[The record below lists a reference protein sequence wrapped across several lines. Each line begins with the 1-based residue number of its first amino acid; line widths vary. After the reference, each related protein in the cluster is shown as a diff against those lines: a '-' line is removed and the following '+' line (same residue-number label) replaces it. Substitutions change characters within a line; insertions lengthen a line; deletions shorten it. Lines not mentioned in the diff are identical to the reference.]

1 MPEITLQ
8 NFHGSAL
15 EPHLDALGG
24 LRIAVFREYPYLY
37 DGSLEYEREYLQSYL
52 RCERSLVVLAFDEGR
67 VIGATTC
74 LPMVEEG
81 PEFQAAFV
89 KAGGYDLKDLCYF
102 GESILLPEYRGHG
115 LGKAFFQRREARAKA
130 IGARLATFC
139 AVDRPSDHPLRPAG
153 YRPLDPFWQSQG
165 YTKHP
170 ELQATFIWKEIG
182 EPAES
187 PKTLT
192 FWLKNLPA

>member
-8 NFHGSAL
+8 SFHGAAL

-37 DGSLEYEREYLQSYL
+37 DGSLKYEREYLQSYL
-52 RCERSLVVLAFDEGR
+52 RCERSLVVLAFDADC

-89 KAGGYDLKDLCYF
+89 KAGGYDLNDICYF
-102 GESILLPEYRGHG
+102 GESILLPEYRGRG
-115 LGKAFFQRREARAKA
+115 LGKAFFERREAHAKA
-130 IGARLATFC
+130 IGARIATFC
-139 AVDRPSDHPLRPAG
+139 AVDRPADHPLRPAG
-153 YRPLDPFWQSQG
+153 YRTLAPFWQSQG
-165 YTKHP
+165 YTKQP

-192 FWLKNLPA
+192 FWLKNLSA